1 MNYLVTT
8 PVLLDDNALVGLL
21 GSVRRT
27 GYAEGLRLTLA
38 VSQRGR
44 EVIRVFPKARKGL
57 GLDGLLQAMSNLS
70 PECRGLQNLLM
81 LFSSLFLSW
90 GIFFEDCD

>member
-1 MNYLVTT
+1 MRELVEMNYLGAT

-38 VSQRGR
+38 VYRNAAG
-44 EVIRVFPKARKGL
+44 K
-57 GLDGLLQAMSNLS
+57 
-70 PECRGLQNLLM
+70 
-81 LFSSLFLSW
+81 
-90 GIFFEDCD
+90 